1 MILEP
6 EKLDE
11 KIASKWINGID
22 YSLLAGL
29 LAGCIAQ
36 SKFKDKAIAE
46 WTNSRDEY
54 IKQCG
59 YDTITQ
65 SAR

>member
-11 KIASKWINGID
+11 KIASKWINGVD

-36 SKFKDKAIAE
+36 SKFKDKAIEE

-65 SAR
+65 SPR